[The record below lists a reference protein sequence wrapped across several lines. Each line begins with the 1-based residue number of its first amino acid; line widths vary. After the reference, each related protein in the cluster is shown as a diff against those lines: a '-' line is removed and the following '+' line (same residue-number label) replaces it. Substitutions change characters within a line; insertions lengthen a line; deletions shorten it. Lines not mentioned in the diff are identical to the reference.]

1 MRLKPKPIPAR
12 PSPLRYDAFVG
23 TDHPT
28 GTRPG
33 LAINLVGVAFFLG
46 QIAVL
51 PGAASAF
58 RLPKEAVVLAA
69 LSLAAGIGGAR
80 TLSRGTLRLPRSPLL
95 AVLIALP
102 LLQAISSLWSASPR
116 RALES
121 SLLTVIWVAGVAW
134 IAGLEAASRRRLLVF
149 AASGAA
155 LSAFVMLMQVAGAE
169 IPGLSVRSPDRR
181 LLLTG
186 LTGNPADLAMAA
198 VLLAP
203 LLLFWGEGARKKFSY
218 GGLAVLL
225 ALAAVTTRTL
235 TGLAALVAVL
245 MVWLIQ
251 QRSRKLTLTTL
262 GVGSALL
269 AVALAMGLGQ
279 RITLGLERVRTGD
292 WYALVSA
299 RGDGWSAASEMIR
312 ERPLTGVGAANF
324 TQQYYPSRLAWLTR
338 HGEVGR
344 RGELASHFE
353 WAHCDP
359 LQVEAELGFLG
370 LLWMATLVVVVVR
383 TRPRAGPL
391 LPLAAAAI
399 APFLLLHYPTHI
411 AVGLVPIV
419 LVLAELV
426 AADEKEVGSRKTW
439 RGRSALAAL
448 LVILALLG
456 AVWQLRRVA
465 LDLWMGGLE
474 QRLLLCQ
481 AADNEQRNRMA
492 AAVEAQVLARIGRLK
507 GAAPSLWRTVGRAR
521 LLRGEPKGAEVAFR
535 TAAASWPHEDAD
547 FYLGLSLA
555 AQGRRSEAL
564 TTLGR
569 VCRTNPAL
577 INLIG
582 QPDLRR
588 AVTDMVA
595 VYR

>member
-1 MRLKPKPIPAR
+1 MTITQ
-12 PSPLRYDAFVG
+12 PSG
-23 TDHPT
+23 TK
-28 GTRPG
+28 PG

-51 PGAASAF
+51 PGAISAF

-80 TLSRGTLRLPRSPLL
+80 KLSRGSLRLPDSPLL
-95 AVLIALP
+95 AVLLALP
-102 LLQAISSLWSASPR
+102 LLQAVSALWSASPR

-121 SLLTVIWVAGVAW
+121 SLLTLIWMAGVAW
-134 IAGLEAASRRRLLVF
+134 IAGLEPTSRRRLLVF

-155 LSAFVMLMQVAGAE
+155 LSALVMLTQTAGAR
-169 IPGLSVRSPDRR
+169 IPGLSVGSADSR

-186 LTGNPADLAMAA
+186 LTGNPSDLAMAS
-198 VLLAP
+198 VLLVP
-203 LLLFWGEGARKKFSY
+203 LLLVWGAASKKRSFY
-218 GGLAVLL
+218 RALAVLL
-225 ALAAVTTRTL
+225 ALAAAVTRSL
-235 TGLAALVAVL
+235 TGLAALVALLVVRL
-245 MVWLIQ
+245 VQ
-251 QRSRKLTLTTL
+251 QRSRKLTLVTL
-262 GVGSALL
+262 GVGSVIL
-269 AVALAMGLGQ
+269 VIALATGLGG
-279 RITLGLERVRTGD
+279 RIRLGLERVRTGD
-292 WYALVSA
+292 WYALASA
-299 RGDGWSAASEMIR
+299 RGDGWSAAFEMIR

-324 TQQYYPSRLAWLTR
+324 TQLYYPSRLAWLTR

-353 WAHCDP
+353 WTHCDP
-359 LQVEAELGFLG
+359 LQLQAELGLLG
-370 LLWMATLVVVVVR
+370 LLWMVALVVVLVR
-383 TRPRAGPL
+383 MRARAGPL
-391 LPLAAAAI
+391 LPLAAAAA
-399 APFLLLHYPTHI
+399 APFLILHYPTHI

-426 AADEKEVGSRKTW
+426 AADSKGVADPNTW
-439 RGRSALAAL
+439 RGRRALAAF
-448 LVILALLG
+448 LVVLALLG
-456 AVWQLRRVA
+456 AGWQLRRVA

-474 QRLLLCQ
+474 QRLLISQ
-481 AADNEQRNRMA
+481 AADNGQRKRMA

-507 GAAPSLWRTVGRAR
+507 GAAPALWRTVGRAR
-521 LLRGEPKGAEVAFR
+521 LLRGEPRGAEAAFR

-564 TTLGR
+564 AVLGR

-577 INLIG
+577 IDLIN
-582 QPDLRR
+582 QPDLRQ

>member
-1 MRLKPKPIPAR
+1 MTITQ
-12 PSPLRYDAFVG
+12 PSG
-23 TDHPT
+23 TK
-28 GTRPG
+28 PG

-51 PGAASAF
+51 PGAISAF

-80 TLSRGTLRLPRSPLL
+80 KLSRGSLRLPDSPLL
-95 AVLIALP
+95 AVLLALP
-102 LLQAISSLWSASPR
+102 LLQAVSALWSASPR

-121 SLLTVIWVAGVAW
+121 SLLTLIWMAGVAW
-134 IAGLEAASRRRLLVF
+134 IAGLEPASRRRLLVF

-155 LSAFVMLMQVAGAE
+155 LSALVMLTQTAGAR
-169 IPGLSVRSPDRR
+169 IPGLSVGSADSR

-186 LTGNPADLAMAA
+186 LTGNPSDLAMAS
-198 VLLAP
+198 VLLVP
-203 LLLFWGEGARKKFSY
+203 LLLVWGAASKNRSFY
-218 GGLAVLL
+218 RALAVLL
-225 ALAAVTTRTL
+225 ALAAAVTRSL
-235 TGLAALVAVL
+235 TGLAALVALLVVRL
-245 MVWLIQ
+245 VQ
-251 QRSRKLTLTTL
+251 QRSRKLTLVTL
-262 GVGSALL
+262 GVGSVIL
-269 AVALAMGLGQ
+269 VIALATGLGG
-279 RITLGLERVRTGD
+279 RIRLGLERVRTGD
-292 WYALVSA
+292 WYALASA

-312 ERPLTGVGAANF
+312 ERPVTGVGAANF
-324 TQQYYPSRLAWLTR
+324 TQLYYPSRLAWLTR

-353 WAHCDP
+353 WTHCDP
-359 LQVEAELGFLG
+359 LQMQAELGLLG
-370 LLWMATLVVVVVR
+370 LLWMVALVVVLVR
-383 TRPRAGPL
+383 MRARAGPL
-391 LPLAAAAI
+391 LPLAAAAA
-399 APFLLLHYPTHI
+399 APFLILHYPTHI

-426 AADEKEVGSRKTW
+426 AADSKGVADPNTW
-439 RGRSALAAL
+439 RGRRALAAF
-448 LVILALLG
+448 LVVLALLG
-456 AVWQLRRVA
+456 AGWQLRRVA

-474 QRLLLCQ
+474 QRLLISQ
-481 AADNEQRNRMA
+481 AADNGQRKRMA

-507 GAAPSLWRTVGRAR
+507 GAAPALWRTVGRAR
-521 LLRGEPKGAEVAFR
+521 LLRGEPRGAEAAFR

-564 TTLGR
+564 AVLGR

-577 INLIG
+577 IDLIN
-582 QPDLRR
+582 QPDLRQ

>member
-1 MRLKPKPIPAR
+1 MTITQ
-12 PSPLRYDAFVG
+12 PSG
-23 TDHPT
+23 TK
-28 GTRPG
+28 PG

-51 PGAASAF
+51 PGAISAF

-80 TLSRGTLRLPRSPLL
+80 KLSRGSLRLPDSPLL
-95 AVLIALP
+95 AVLLALP
-102 LLQAISSLWSASPR
+102 LLQAVSALWSASPR

-121 SLLTVIWVAGVAW
+121 SLLTLIWMAGVAW
-134 IAGLEAASRRRLLVF
+134 IAGLEPTSRRRLLGF

-155 LSAFVMLMQVAGAE
+155 LSALVMLTQTAGAR
-169 IPGLSVRSPDRR
+169 IPGLSVGSADSR

-186 LTGNPADLAMAA
+186 LTGNPSDLAMAS
-198 VLLAP
+198 VLLVP
-203 LLLFWGEGARKKFSY
+203 LLLVWGAASKNRSFY
-218 GGLAVLL
+218 RALAVLL
-225 ALAAVTTRTL
+225 ALAAAVTRSL
-235 TGLAALVAVL
+235 TGLAALVALLVVRL
-245 MVWLIQ
+245 VQ
-251 QRSRKLTLTTL
+251 QRSRKLTLVTL
-262 GVGSALL
+262 GVGSVIL
-269 AVALAMGLGQ
+269 VIALATGLGG
-279 RITLGLERVRTGD
+279 RIRLGLERVRTGD
-292 WYALVSA
+292 WYALASA

-312 ERPLTGVGAANF
+312 ERPVTGVGAANF
-324 TQQYYPSRLAWLTR
+324 TQLYYPSRLAWLTR

-353 WAHCDP
+353 WTHCDP
-359 LQVEAELGFLG
+359 LQMQAELGLLG
-370 LLWMATLVVVVVR
+370 LLWMVALVVVLVR
-383 TRPRAGPL
+383 MRARAGPL
-391 LPLAAAAI
+391 LPLAAAAA
-399 APFLLLHYPTHI
+399 APFLILHYPPHI

-426 AADEKEVGSRKTW
+426 AADSKGVADPNTW
-439 RGRSALAAL
+439 RGRRALAAFM
-448 LVILALLG
+448 VVLALLG
-456 AVWQLRRVA
+456 AGWQLRRVA

-474 QRLLLCQ
+474 QRLLISQ
-481 AADNEQRNRMA
+481 AADNGQRKRMA

-507 GAAPSLWRTVGRAR
+507 GAAPALWRTVGRAR
-521 LLRGEPKGAEVAFR
+521 LLRGEPRGAEAAFR

-564 TTLGR
+564 AVLGR

-577 INLIG
+577 IDLIN
-582 QPDLRR
+582 QPDLRQ

>member
-1 MRLKPKPIPAR
+1 MTITQ
-12 PSPLRYDAFVG
+12 PSG
-23 TDHPT
+23 TK
-28 GTRPG
+28 PG

-51 PGAASAF
+51 PGAISAF

-80 TLSRGTLRLPRSPLL
+80 KLSRGSLRLPDSPLL
-95 AVLIALP
+95 AVLLALP
-102 LLQAISSLWSASPR
+102 LLQAVSALWSASPR

-121 SLLTVIWVAGVAW
+121 SLLTLIWMAGVAW
-134 IAGLEAASRRRLLVF
+134 IAGLEPTSRRRLLVF

-155 LSAFVMLMQVAGAE
+155 LSALVMLTQTAGAR
-169 IPGLSVRSPDRR
+169 IPGLSVGSADSR

-186 LTGNPADLAMAA
+186 LTGNPSDLAMAS
-198 VLLAP
+198 VLLVP
-203 LLLFWGEGARKKFSY
+203 LLLVWGAASKKRSFY
-218 GGLAVLL
+218 RALAVLL
-225 ALAAVTTRTL
+225 ALAAAVTRSL
-235 TGLAALVAVL
+235 TGLAALVALLVVRL
-245 MVWLIQ
+245 VQ
-251 QRSRKLTLTTL
+251 QRSRKLTLVTL
-262 GVGSALL
+262 GVGSVIL
-269 AVALAMGLGQ
+269 VIALATGLGG
-279 RITLGLERVRTGD
+279 RIRLGLERVRTGD
-292 WYALVSA
+292 WYALASA

-312 ERPLTGVGAANF
+312 ERPVTGVGAANF
-324 TQQYYPSRLAWLTR
+324 TQLYYPSRLAWLTR

-353 WAHCDP
+353 WTHCDP
-359 LQVEAELGFLG
+359 LQLQAELGVLG
-370 LLWMATLVVVVVR
+370 LLWMVALVVVLVR
-383 TRPRAGPL
+383 MRARAGPL
-391 LPLAAAAI
+391 LPLAAAAA
-399 APFLLLHYPTHI
+399 APFLILHYPTHI

-426 AADEKEVGSRKTW
+426 AADSKGVADPNTW
-439 RGRSALAAL
+439 RGRRALAAFM
-448 LVILALLG
+448 VVLALLG
-456 AVWQLRRVA
+456 AGWQLRRVA

-474 QRLLLCQ
+474 QRLLISQ
-481 AADNEQRNRMA
+481 AADNGQRKRMA

-507 GAAPSLWRTVGRAR
+507 GAAPALWRTVGRAR
-521 LLRGEPKGAEVAFR
+521 LLRGEPRGAEAAFR

-564 TTLGR
+564 AVLGR

-577 INLIG
+577 IDLIN
-582 QPDLRR
+582 QPDLRQ

>member
-1 MRLKPKPIPAR
+1 VTITQ
-12 PSPLRYDAFVG
+12 PSG
-23 TDHPT
+23 TK
-28 GTRPG
+28 PG

-51 PGAASAF
+51 PGAISAF

-80 TLSRGTLRLPRSPLL
+80 KLSRGSLRLPDSPLL
-95 AVLIALP
+95 AVLLALP
-102 LLQAISSLWSASPR
+102 LLQAVSALWSASPR

-121 SLLTVIWVAGVAW
+121 SLLTLIWMAGVAW
-134 IAGLEAASRRRLLVF
+134 IAGLEPTSRRRLLVF

-155 LSAFVMLMQVAGAE
+155 LSALVMLTQTAGAR
-169 IPGLSVRSPDRR
+169 IPGLSVGSADSR

-186 LTGNPADLAMAA
+186 LTGNPSDLAMAS
-198 VLLAP
+198 VLLVP
-203 LLLFWGEGARKKFSY
+203 LLLVWGAASKKRSFY
-218 GGLAVLL
+218 RALAVLL
-225 ALAAVTTRTL
+225 ALAAAVTRSL
-235 TGLAALVAVL
+235 TGLAALVALLVVRL
-245 MVWLIQ
+245 VQ
-251 QRSRKLTLTTL
+251 QRSRKLTLVTL
-262 GVGSALL
+262 GVGSVIL
-269 AVALAMGLGQ
+269 VIALATGLGG
-279 RITLGLERVRTGD
+279 RIRLGLERVRTGD
-292 WYALVSA
+292 WYALASA

-312 ERPLTGVGAANF
+312 ERPVTGVGAANF
-324 TQQYYPSRLAWLTR
+324 TQLYYPSRLAWLTR

-353 WAHCDP
+353 WTHCDP
-359 LQVEAELGFLG
+359 LQLQAELGVLG
-370 LLWMATLVVVVVR
+370 LLWMVALVVVLVR
-383 TRPRAGPL
+383 MRARAGPL
-391 LPLAAAAI
+391 LPLAAAAA
-399 APFLLLHYPTHI
+399 APFLILHYPTHI

-426 AADEKEVGSRKTW
+426 AADSKGVADPNTW
-439 RGRSALAAL
+439 RGRRALAAFM
-448 LVILALLG
+448 VVLALLG
-456 AVWQLRRVA
+456 AGWQLRRVA

-474 QRLLLCQ
+474 QRLLISQ
-481 AADNEQRNRMA
+481 AADNGQRKRMA

-507 GAAPSLWRTVGRAR
+507 GAAPALWRTVGRAR
-521 LLRGEPKGAEVAFR
+521 LLRGEPRGAEAAFR

-564 TTLGR
+564 AVLGR

-577 INLIG
+577 IDLIN
-582 QPDLRR
+582 QPDLRQ

>member
-1 MRLKPKPIPAR
+1 MTITQ
-12 PSPLRYDAFVG
+12 PSG
-23 TDHPT
+23 TK
-28 GTRPG
+28 PG

-51 PGAASAF
+51 PGAISAF

-80 TLSRGTLRLPRSPLL
+80 KLSRGSLRLPDSPLL
-95 AVLIALP
+95 AVLLALP
-102 LLQAISSLWSASPR
+102 LLQAVSALWSANPR

-121 SLLTVIWVAGVAW
+121 SLLTLIWMAGLAW
-134 IAGLEAASRRRLLVF
+134 IAGLEPASRRRLLVF

-155 LSAFVMLMQVAGAE
+155 LSALVMLTQTAGAR
-169 IPGLSVRSPDRR
+169 IPGLSVGSADSR

-186 LTGNPADLAMAA
+186 LTGNPSDLAMAS
-198 VLLAP
+198 VLLVP
-203 LLLFWGEGARKKFSY
+203 LLLVWGAASKKRSFY
-218 GGLAVLL
+218 RALAVLL
-225 ALAAVTTRTL
+225 ALAAAVTRSL
-235 TGLAALVAVL
+235 TGLAALVALLVVRL
-245 MVWLIQ
+245 VQ
-251 QRSRKLTLTTL
+251 QRSRKLTLVTL
-262 GVGSALL
+262 GVGCVIL
-269 AVALAMGLGQ
+269 VIALATGLGG
-279 RITLGLERVRTGD
+279 RIRLGLERVRTGD
-292 WYALVSA
+292 WYALASA

-312 ERPLTGVGAANF
+312 ERPVTGVGAANF
-324 TQQYYPSRLAWLTR
+324 TQLYYPNRLAWLNR

-353 WAHCDP
+353 WTHCDP
-359 LQVEAELGFLG
+359 LQMQAELGLLG
-370 LLWMATLVVVVVR
+370 LLWMVALVVVLVR
-383 TRPRAGPL
+383 MRARAGPL
-391 LPLAAAAI
+391 LPLAAAAA
-399 APFLLLHYPTHI
+399 APFLILHYPTHI

-426 AADEKEVGSRKTW
+426 AADSKGVADPNTW
-439 RGRSALAAL
+439 RGRRALAAF
-448 LVILALLG
+448 LVVLALLG
-456 AVWQLRRVA
+456 AGWQLRRVA

-474 QRLLLCQ
+474 QRLLISQ
-481 AADNEQRNRMA
+481 AADNGQRKRMA

-507 GAAPSLWRTVGRAR
+507 GAAPALWRTVGRAR
-521 LLRGEPKGAEVAFR
+521 LLRGEPRGAEAAFR

-564 TTLGR
+564 AVLGR

-577 INLIG
+577 IDLIN
-582 QPDLRR
+582 QPDLRQ

>member
-1 MRLKPKPIPAR
+1 MTITQ
-12 PSPLRYDAFVG
+12 PSG
-23 TDHPT
+23 TK
-28 GTRPG
+28 PG

-51 PGAASAF
+51 PGAISAF

-80 TLSRGTLRLPRSPLL
+80 KLSRGSLRLPYSPLL
-95 AVLIALP
+95 AVLLALP
-102 LLQAISSLWSASPR
+102 LLQAVSALWSASPR

-121 SLLTVIWVAGVAW
+121 SLLTLIWMAGVAW
-134 IAGLEAASRRRLLVF
+134 IAGLEPASRRRLLVF

-155 LSAFVMLMQVAGAE
+155 LSALVMLTQTAGAR
-169 IPGLSVRSPDRR
+169 IPGLSVGSADSR

-186 LTGNPADLAMAA
+186 LTGNPSDLAMAS
-198 VLLAP
+198 VLLVP
-203 LLLFWGEGARKKFSY
+203 LLLVWGAASKNRSFY
-218 GGLAVLL
+218 RALAVLL
-225 ALAAVTTRTL
+225 ALAAAVTRSL
-235 TGLAALVAVL
+235 TGLAALVALLVVRL
-245 MVWLIQ
+245 VQ
-251 QRSRKLTLTTL
+251 QRSRKLTLVTL
-262 GVGSALL
+262 GVGCVIL
-269 AVALAMGLGQ
+269 VIALATGLGG
-279 RITLGLERVRTGD
+279 RIRLGLERVRTGN
-292 WYALVSA
+292 WYALASA
-299 RGDGWSAASEMIR
+299 RGDGWSAAFEMIR

-324 TQQYYPSRLAWLTR
+324 TQLYYPSRLAWLTR

-353 WAHCDP
+353 WTHCDP
-359 LQVEAELGFLG
+359 LQMQAELGLLG
-370 LLWMATLVVVVVR
+370 LLWMVALVVVLVR
-383 TRPRAGPL
+383 MRARAGPL
-391 LPLAAAAI
+391 LPLAAAAA
-399 APFLLLHYPTHI
+399 APFLILHYPTHI

-426 AADEKEVGSRKTW
+426 AADSKGVADPNTW
-439 RGRSALAAL
+439 RGRRALAAFM
-448 LVILALLG
+448 VVLALLG
-456 AVWQLRRVA
+456 AGWQLRRVA

-474 QRLLLCQ
+474 QRLLISQ
-481 AADNEQRNRMA
+481 AADNGQRKRMA

-507 GAAPSLWRTVGRAR
+507 GAAPALWRTVGRAR
-521 LLRGEPKGAEVAFR
+521 LLRGEPRGAEAAFR

-564 TTLGR
+564 AVLGR

-577 INLIG
+577 IDLIN
-582 QPDLRR
+582 QPDLRQ

>member
-1 MRLKPKPIPAR
+1 VTITQ
-12 PSPLRYDAFVG
+12 PSG
-23 TDHPT
+23 TK
-28 GTRPG
+28 PG

-51 PGAASAF
+51 PGAISAF

-80 TLSRGTLRLPRSPLL
+80 KLSRGSLRLPDSPLL
-95 AVLIALP
+95 AVLLALP
-102 LLQAISSLWSASPR
+102 LLQAVSALWSASPR

-121 SLLTVIWVAGVAW
+121 SLLTLIWMAGVAW
-134 IAGLEAASRRRLLVF
+134 IAGLEPTSRRRLLVF

-155 LSAFVMLMQVAGAE
+155 LSALVMLTQTAGAR
-169 IPGLSVRSPDRR
+169 IPGLSVGSADSR

-186 LTGNPADLAMAA
+186 LTGNPSDLAMAS
-198 VLLAP
+198 VLLVP
-203 LLLFWGEGARKKFSY
+203 LLLVWGAASKKRSFY
-218 GGLAVLL
+218 RALAVLL
-225 ALAAVTTRTL
+225 ALAAAVTRSL
-235 TGLAALVAVL
+235 TGLAALVALLVVRL
-245 MVWLIQ
+245 VQ
-251 QRSRKLTLTTL
+251 QRSRKLTLVTL
-262 GVGSALL
+262 GVGSVIL
-269 AVALAMGLGQ
+269 VIALATGLGG
-279 RITLGLERVRTGD
+279 RIRLGLERVRTGD
-292 WYALVSA
+292 WYALASA

-312 ERPLTGVGAANF
+312 ERPVTGVGAANF
-324 TQQYYPSRLAWLTR
+324 TQLYYPSRLAWLTR

-353 WAHCDP
+353 WTHCDP
-359 LQVEAELGFLG
+359 LQMQAELGLLG
-370 LLWMATLVVVVVR
+370 LLWMVALVVVLVR
-383 TRPRAGPL
+383 MRARAGPL
-391 LPLAAAAI
+391 LPLAAAAA
-399 APFLLLHYPTHI
+399 APFLILHYPTHI

-426 AADEKEVGSRKTW
+426 AADSKGVADPNTW
-439 RGRSALAAL
+439 RGRRALAAFM
-448 LVILALLG
+448 VVLALLG
-456 AVWQLRRVA
+456 AGWQLRRVA

-474 QRLLLCQ
+474 QRLLISQ
-481 AADNEQRNRMA
+481 AADNGQRKRMA

-507 GAAPSLWRTVGRAR
+507 GAAPALWRTVGRAR
-521 LLRGEPKGAEVAFR
+521 LLRGEPRGAEAAFR

-564 TTLGR
+564 AVLGR

-577 INLIG
+577 IDLIN
-582 QPDLRR
+582 QPDLRQ